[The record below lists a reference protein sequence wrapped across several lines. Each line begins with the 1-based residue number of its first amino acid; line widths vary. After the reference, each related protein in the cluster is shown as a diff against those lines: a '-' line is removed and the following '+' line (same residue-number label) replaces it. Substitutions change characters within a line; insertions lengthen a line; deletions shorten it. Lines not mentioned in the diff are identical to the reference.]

1 MKKKEERGRGRDREA
16 NLFPGETSWRIAE
29 ITEPGVA
36 DLPARIGAHGGLDRE
51 IHRERQGLWEGDER
65 DEGGKERAVP
75 IYSTF
80 ARADS

>member
-1 MKKKEERGRGRDREA
+1 MKEKEERGRDREA
-16 NLFPGETSWRIAE
+16 NLFQGETSWRIAE

-36 DLPARIGAHGGLDRE
+36 DAMSGPDFPARIGAHGGLD
-51 IHRERQGLWEGDER
+51 RERQGLWEGDER